1 MGIISYFKRPKIT
14 KLSLKD
20 WQRNRDVFTQTYRV
34 NFIPP
39 VLEPLLYLF
48 ALGFG
53 LGSLVGT
60 VKIFNLT
67 IKYTR
72 FIAPALV
79 SISIMNSAF
88 FECTYGS
95 FVRMHY
101 QKTFDAMIA
110 TPLSLE
116 DVIAGELMWGAT
128 RSLINGTIILLVV
141 SAFGLVNFSFAL
153 LILPVAFLGGFLFA
167 SLGMIFTAISPN
179 IDTLNYPT
187 FLLITPM
194 LLFSGTFFPLS
205 VLPKALQMLALA
217 ALPLA
222 NVVSLNQG
230 LTLKSLGWLQLYNL
244 AWILIVSIVLA
255 IVSINLMKKRLIE

>member
-1 MGIISYFKRPKIT
+1 MGILSYFKRPKIT
-14 KLSLKD
+14 RLSMKV
-20 WQRNRDVFTQTYRV
+20 WQRNRDVFTKTYRV

-53 LGSLVGT
+53 LGTLVGT
-60 VKIFNLT
+60 IKIFNLT
-67 IKYTR
+67 VSYTR
-72 FIAPALV
+72 FIAPALI
-79 SISIMNSAF
+79 SISVMNSAF

-101 QKTFDAMIA
+101 QRTFDAMIA
-110 TPLSLE
+110 TPLSIE

-128 RSLINGTIILLVV
+128 RSLINGTIILTVV

-153 LILPVAFLGGFLFA
+153 LILPVSLIGGFLFA
-167 SLGMIFTAISPN
+167 ALGMIFTAISPN

-187 FLLITPM
+187 FLLITPL

-205 VLPKALQMLALA
+205 VLPNPLQIIVLAV
-217 ALPLA
+217 LPLA
-222 NVVSLNQG
+222 NIVSLNQG

-255 IVSINLMKKRLIE
+255 ILAINLMKKRLIE

>member
-1 MGIISYFKRPKIT
+1 MGILSYFKRPRIT
-14 KLSLKD
+14 RLSFKV
-20 WQRNRDVFTQTYRV
+20 WQRNRDVFTKTYQV

-53 LGSLVGT
+53 LGTFIGT
-60 VKIFNLT
+60 IKIFNLT
-67 IKYTR
+67 VSYKE
-72 FIAPALV
+72 FLAPALV
-79 SISIMNSAF
+79 SISVMNSAF

-101 QKTFDAMIA
+101 QRTFDAMIA

-128 RSLINGTIILLVV
+128 RSLINGAIILLVI
-141 SAFGLVNFSFAL
+141 SAFGLVNFSFAI
-153 LILPVAFLGGFLFA
+153 LILPVSLIGGFLFA

-187 FLLITPM
+187 FLLITPL
-194 LLFSGTFFPLS
+194 LLFSGTFFPIS
-205 VLPKALQMLALA
+205 ELPKAVQTLVLAV
-217 ALPLA
+217 LPLA
-222 NVVSLNQG
+222 NIVSLNQG
-230 LTLKSLGWLQLYNL
+230 LTLKSIGWLQLYNL
-244 AWILIVSIVLA
+244 VWILVVSAVLA
-255 IVSINLMKKRLIE
+255 ILSINLMKKRLIE